1 MKKIFCELHIFDL
14 EQKVYVID
22 DETGERDIVAIAM
35 AEELPA
41 AISALSSEKQ
51 IPNIVLSGNFTYSSL
66 ISEDI
71 ITYSKLN
78 YNNNEIKVEVLK

>member
-1 MKKIFCELHIFDL
+1 MKKIFCELNIFDL

-35 AEELPA
+35 VEELPA
-41 AISALSSEKQ
+41 AISALSSENQ
-51 IPNIVLSGNFTYSSL
+51 IPNVVLSGNFTYSSL
-66 ISEDI
+66 ISENI
-71 ITYSKLN
+71 IAYSKLN

>member
-22 DETGERDIVAIAM
+22 DETGERDIVAITI

-51 IPNIVLSGNFTYSSL
+51 IPNVVLSGNFTYSSL
-66 ISEDI
+66 IGEDI
-71 ITYSKLN
+71 IAYSKLN

>member
-35 AEELPA
+35 VEELPA
-41 AISALSSEKQ
+41 AISALSNDKQ
-51 IPNIVLSGNFTYSSL
+51 ISNVVLSCNFIYSSL
-66 ISEDI
+66 VSEDI
-71 ITYSKLN
+71 IAYSKLN

>member
-14 EQKVYVID
+14 EQKVYMID
-22 DETGERDIVAIAM
+22 DETGKRDIVAIAV

-41 AISALSSEKQ
+41 VISALSSEKQ
-51 IPNIVLSGNFTYSSL
+51 ISNVVLSGNFIYSSL

-71 ITYSKLN
+71 IAYSKLH